1 MTLVASADKSTRIQ
15 DAERLKTLYV
25 INDMLKQ
32 VVADGLEINIILPRL
47 LRIVIEELGAY
58 GGSLII
64 LNERLQVQ
72 HVSHVSAKREI
83 NELSPFLKETIT
95 KGLFGWVIRQKQSAM
110 VQDTCEDKR
119 WLARPE
125 HPTNNEPWSAVAAPF
140 IIRSRAVG
148 AVLVTKPG
156 RDQFNQN
163 DIRLLTAIANQA
175 TSTLESARLYQESK
189 RRASELSAFIAA
201 TLTFSNTL
209 DLPMVLQMVA
219 EQIAAFGKAEGCLI
233 FDIDSIQQQVTR
245 RAFSYSADWEQQ
257 PIHTPHHYALAQNP
271 RLAEAVNQARPV
283 RISYNDQE
291 KSSPEYQ
298 LLEETQSK
306 TILFLPLLSQN
317 RPIGLAEVIFANE
330 EPTFSNDS
338 IYFIQS
344 LANQAAITIENAKLY
359 EKAQRQLKIS
369 ALLHQASHV
378 INSTLDTNQIMQS
391 LLAHM
396 NELLNAEALSIAIV
410 DKQSNELVFTVA
422 EGMGSDKIV
431 GLRLPSNQ
439 GVSGWVMEHGR
450 PALVP
455 DTSKDPRFVRSGDRR
470 TGYNTQAMICAPMQV
485 KGEVI
490 GTIQAINPNQG
501 TFTEEDLNLLVNLAN
516 LASTAVANAEQ
527 FALTQAAETRYLSL
541 FEDSIDPI
549 LLTNQT
555 GHIVETN
562 RRALDFLGYSH
573 RELSGLLIHMLH
585 PPGSQGPELGR
596 LAFSEPGQVAFFT
609 SRIITKAEHI
619 IPVEVY
625 GKRVIVRESEL
636 YQWIYRDISK
646 QVELESMR
654 EDLMAM
660 LVHDLQSPLGNII
673 SSLELLQYELT
684 DNNNNKPFV
693 ESIIEVATKSSQRL
707 LVLIRSLLDITHLEA
722 GHAVT
727 NRVTV
732 SLPGLVQDAQEII
745 QQSLTRRSIE
755 LVYDFPADL
764 PLVLVD
770 EDMIRRVFINLLD
783 NAVKYTPNEQQIRIR
798 GVAVGSGRVHV
809 SVSDQGPGIPRQYRT
824 LIFEKFRRLDG
835 QKTAKGMGLG
845 LAFCRVAVEAHGGNI
860 WVDDA
865 PGGGSR
871 FNFTLP
877 VAENSHE

>member
-1 MTLVASADKSTRIQ
+1 MTLVETSDKPTRIQ

-83 NELSPFLKETIT
+83 NELSPFLKETIA

-110 VQDTCEDKR
+110 VQNTCEDKR
-119 WLARPE
+119 WLSRPD
-125 HPTNNEPWSAVAAPF
+125 HPTNNDPWSAVAAPL
-140 IIRSRAVG
+140 IIRTRAVG
-148 AVLVTKPG
+148 AILVTKPG

-163 DIRLLTAIANQA
+163 DIRLLSAIANQA

-201 TLTFSNTL
+201 TLAFSNTL

-233 FDIDSIQQQVTR
+233 FDIDLRQQQVTR

-257 PIHTPHHYALAQNP
+257 PSHTPSHFLLAQNP
-271 RLAEAVNQARPV
+271 RLAEAVNEARPV
-283 RISYNDQE
+283 RISCNDQD

-298 LLEETQSK
+298 LLEETESK

-344 LANQAAITIENAKLY
+344 LANQAAITIENARLY

-422 EGMGSDKIV
+422 EGLGSDTIV

-455 DTSKDPRFVRSGDRR
+455 DTSKDPRFIRSGDRR
-470 TGYNTQAMICAPMQV
+470 TGYNTQAIICAPMQV

-516 LASTAVANAEQ
+516 LASTAVGNAEQ
-527 FALTQAAETRYLSL
+527 FALTQAAEARYLSL

-562 RRALDFLGYSH
+562 RRALDFLGYQQ

-585 PPGSQGPELGR
+585 PPGATGPELGR
-596 LAFSEPGQVAFFT
+596 LALSEPGQVSFFT

-673 SSLELLQYELT
+673 SSLELLQFELA
-684 DNNNNKPFV
+684 DNNNKPFV

-707 LVLIRSLLDITHLEA
+707 LVLIRSLLDINHLEA
-722 GHAVT
+722 GHAIT
-727 NRVTV
+727 NRVSV
-732 SLPGLVQDAQEII
+732 SLPRLAHDAQESI
-745 QQSLTRRSIE
+745 QQSLARRAIE

-783 NAVKYTPNEQQIRIR
+783 NAVKYTLDEQQIRIR
-798 GVAVGSGRVHV
+798 GVNDGSGRVQV
-809 SVSDQGPGIPRQYRT
+809 SVSDQGPGIPRQYRAV
-824 LIFEKFRRLDG
+824 IFEKFRRIEG

-845 LAFCRVAVEAHGGNI
+845 LAFCRVAVEAHGGTI

-865 PGGGSR
+865 PGGGAR

-877 VAENSHE
+877 VAENSYE

>member
-1 MTLVASADKSTRIQ
+1 MTLVATPDKPARIQ

-32 VVADGLEINIILPRL
+32 VVADGLEINVILPRL
-47 LRIVIEELGAY
+47 LRIVIEELRAY

-64 LNERLQVQ
+64 LDERLQVQ

-83 NELSPFLKETIT
+83 TELSPFLKETIH
-95 KGLFGWVIRQKQSAM
+95 KGLFGWVIHHKQSAI
-110 VQDTCEDKR
+110 VQNTCEDRR
-119 WLARPE
+119 WLTRPD
-125 HPTNNEPWSAVAAPF
+125 HPTNLEPWSAVAAPF
-140 IIRSRAVG
+140 IIRTRAVG
-148 AVLVTKPG
+148 AILVTKPG
-156 RDQFNQN
+156 REQFNQN

-189 RRASELSAFIAA
+189 QRASELSAFIAA

-209 DLPMVLQMVA
+209 DLPVVLQMVA

-233 FDIDSIQQQVTR
+233 FDIDPTQRQLTR

-257 PIHTPHHYALAQNP
+257 PSYTPSYLPLAQNP
-271 RLAEAVNQARPV
+271 RLAEAINESRPV
-283 RISYNDQE
+283 RISYDDQD
-291 KSSPEYQ
+291 KSSSEYQ
-298 LLEETQSK
+298 LLAETQSK
-306 TILFLPLLSQN
+306 ALLFLPLLTQN
-317 RPIGLAEVIFANE
+317 RPIGLAELIFANE

-344 LANQAAITIENAKLY
+344 LANQAAITIENARLY

-369 ALLHQASHV
+369 ALLNQASHV

-391 LLAHM
+391 LLVHM
-396 NELLNAEALSIAIV
+396 NELLNAEALSIAMV
-410 DKQSNELVFTVA
+410 DKQSNELVFIVA

-455 DTSKDPRFVRSGDRR
+455 DTSTDPRFIRSGDRR
-470 TGYNTQAMICAPMQV
+470 TGYNTQAIICAPMQV

-516 LASTAVANAEQ
+516 LASTAVANAQQ
-527 FALTQAAETRYLSL
+527 FALTQAAEARYLSL

-549 LLTNQT
+549 LLTDQT

-562 RRALDFLGYSH
+562 RRALDFLGYQR

-585 PPGSQGPELGR
+585 PPGTAGPDLGQ
-596 LAFSEPGQVAFFT
+596 LAFSEPGQVTLFT
-609 SRIITKAEHI
+609 SRIITKGEHI
-619 IPVEVY
+619 VPVEVY
-625 GKRVIVRESEL
+625 GKRVMVRESEL

-673 SSLELLQYELT
+673 SSLELLQFELA
-684 DNNNNKPFV
+684 DNNNNPFI

-707 LVLIRSLLDITHLEA
+707 LVLIRSLLDINHLEA
-722 GHAVT
+722 GHTVT
-727 NRVTV
+727 NRVAV
-732 SLPGLVQDAQEII
+732 SVPALAHDAQEII
-745 QQSLTRRSIE
+745 QQSLARRSIE
-755 LVYDFPADL
+755 LVYDFSADL
-764 PLVLVD
+764 PLVFVD
-770 EDMIRRVFINLLD
+770 DDMIRRVFINLLD
-783 NAVKYTPNEQQIRIR
+783 NAVKYTPNEQQIRIE
-798 GVAVGSGRVHV
+798 GGQGEPGRVHI

-824 LIFEKFRRLDG
+824 LIFEKFRRIDG
-835 QKTAKGMGLG
+835 PKNAKGMGLG
-845 LAFCRVAVEAHGGNI
+845 LAFCRVAVEAHGGTI

-865 PGGGSR
+865 PDGGAR

-877 VAENSHE
+877 IAENSYE